1 MGGLGWA
8 GFWKKTMGGLG
19 QDLVA
24 HGLTFLS
31 PARPIRSSVLYEK
44 VLLPKFNIT
53 NFWKR
58 GSMHS
63 EVLFQM
69 RLLSN
74 FSITLIRLACLT
86 DVYMPPRSGIVPTQK
101 NYTIKKFQYHEKI
114 AHHR

>member
-53 NFWKR
+53 NF
-58 GSMHS
+58 
-63 EVLFQM
+63 
-69 RLLSN
+69 
-74 FSITLIRLACLT
+74 
-86 DVYMPPRSGIVPTQK
+86 
-101 NYTIKKFQYHEKI
+101 
-114 AHHR
+114 